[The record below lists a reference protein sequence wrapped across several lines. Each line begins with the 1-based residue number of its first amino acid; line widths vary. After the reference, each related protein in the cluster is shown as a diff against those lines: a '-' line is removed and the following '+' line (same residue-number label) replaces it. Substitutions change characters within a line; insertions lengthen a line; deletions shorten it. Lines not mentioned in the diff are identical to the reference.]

1 MKKLLAAILV
11 AAALAGCTAAN
22 VLNIDNAPIGV
33 TGQSQDVGAVI
44 ETSLR
49 ERGWQIAA
57 RRPGAVDAFIAVRQH
72 RADITVSYTPTSY
85 SIAYRSSEGLDYR
98 NGKIHR
104 NYNRW
109 VANLNTDIQRTL
121 GSLPPA

>member
-1 MKKLLAAILV
+1 MRKFLAVILV
-11 AAALAGCTAAN
+11 AGALAACTTHD

-33 TGQSQDVGAVI
+33 NGQSQDVGAVI
-44 ETSLR
+44 ETALR
-49 ERGWQIAA
+49 ERGWQVAA

-72 RADITVSYTPTSY
+72 RADITVSYTQTSY
-85 SIAYRSSEGLDYR
+85 SIAYRGSEGLDYR
-98 NGKIHR
+98 GGKIHR

-109 VANLNTDIQRTL
+109 IANLNTDIQRTL